1 VSRRWSG
8 QWALPLP
15 EEGQEPAQVDVLV
28 PCYGRKAE
36 LAVTLAGLAGQEEP
50 GFRVVLSD
58 QTEQE
63 PVWEDPAVAAMIRVL
78 RCQGRPVRLE
88 RHLPRRGMAEQRNY
102 LLSLAT
108 APLVLYLDSDV
119 WLEPDTLRRLA
130 AALTE
135 AGCGF
140 VGAAVQGLS
149 YLQDERPGEQEPF
162 ELWEGPVVPERMR
175 RHGPGF
181 LRWQLHNAANLT
193 HLARKL
199 DIPPGG
205 WRLYKV
211 AWVGGCVLFDRQ
223 ALLDCGGFGFW
234 DRLPLQHAG
243 EDMAAQWKVM
253 ERFGGA
259 GLVPSGAV
267 HLESPTTIPDRPV
280 EAADVVLDG

>member
-1 VSRRWSG
+1 MRWSG
-8 QWALPLP
+8 QWAPPLP
-15 EEGQEPAQVDVLV
+15 AEDREPAAVDVLV
-28 PCYGRKAE
+28 PCYGRTAE
-36 LAVTLAGLAGQEEP
+36 LAVTLAGLAAQAEP

-58 QTEQE
+58 QTEQG
-63 PVWEDPAVAAMIRVL
+63 PVWEDPAVAAMVRVL

-119 WLEPDTLRRLA
+119 WLEPGTLRRLA
-130 AALTE
+130 AAIAE

-162 ELWEGPVVPERMR
+162 ELWQGPVEPERLR
-175 RHGPGF
+175 RDGPGF
-181 LRWQLHNAANLT
+181 RRWQLHNAANLT
-193 HLARKL
+193 HLARTL

-234 DRLPLQHAG
+234 DQLPPQHAG

-267 HLESPTTIPDRPV
+267 HLEAPTTIPDRPV
-280 EAADVVLDG
+280 EAADVVLDS